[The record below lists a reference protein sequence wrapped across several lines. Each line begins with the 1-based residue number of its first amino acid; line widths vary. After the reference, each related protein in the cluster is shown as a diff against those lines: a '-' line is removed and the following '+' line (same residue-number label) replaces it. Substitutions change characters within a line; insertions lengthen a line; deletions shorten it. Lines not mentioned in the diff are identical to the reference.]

1 MTIEELD
8 LDYEL
13 RMAQASLRRLR
24 DATIAE
30 FTAAAEVEKNPYM
43 RETYLAAVE
52 RARMIGPRS

>member
-13 RMAQASLRRLR
+13 RVAQASLRRLR

-30 FTAAAEVEKNPYM
+30 FTAAAKVEKNPYM

-52 RARMIGPRS
+52 RARAIGPRP